1 MEVYPAIDLMNGKA
15 VRLYKGERERVRVYG
30 DPLKFAEK
38 FSELVDKIHIVDL
51 DGAFTGRPQNLDV
64 IKRIIEETG
73 LRVQVGG
80 GFRDY
85 NSIAKA
91 YEIGVENVIL
101 GTKAFDLKFLEMVTQ
116 EFPGIT
122 VSLDSK
128 AGKVAV
134 RGWTEASEIEVSE
147 AYEMLRGY
155 VNRFVYTSIERDG
168 TLTGIES
175 IEKFWRDEEFIYA
188 GGVSSPQDVIKLAEI
203 GFSGVI
209 VGKALYEGAVSL
221 EELVG
226 VAEIAGKED
235 NRGP

>member
-15 VRLYKGERERVRVYG
+15 VRLYKGERERVKVYG

-64 IKRIIEETG
+64 VKRIIEETG
-73 LRVQVGG
+73 LRVQIGG

-85 NSIAKA
+85 NSIARA

-101 GTKAFDLKFLEMVTQ
+101 GTKAFDLEFLEMVTQ

-147 AYEMLRGY
+147 AYEMLRRY

-168 TLTGIES
+168 TLTGVES
-175 IEKFWRDEEFIYA
+175 IEKFWENEEFIYA
-188 GGVSSPQDVIKLAEI
+188 GGVSSPQDVIKLAKV

-221 EELVG
+221 EELVE